1 GWIKG
6 IKGVRRVLYRLPE
19 VIKANEILIAEGEKD
34 ADNLSKI
41 GFTATTCPMG
51 AGKWKPEYNKYLKGK
66 DVVLIPH
73 NDDEGRK
80 HVQQV
85 ADSLTGTVK
94 NLKVLDLPDLPDKGD
109 VSDFIESFEDKE
121 QAAETLAKMIEGAD
135 PYKQRKST
143 PTRFT
148 VIELMSMELPEPRW
162 AVPDILPEGC
172 TILAGKPKMGKSIMC
187 LNLALSVATGG
198 LAFGTIE
205 VEKGGVLYLAL
216 EDRARRL
223 RDRLTTM
230 LQGGSLPENFHIDTE
245 WPRIQ
250 NGEIPGLE
258 KRIKE
263 IPDLRLLIIDTLQI
277 IRPEQ
282 TGRQKTQYSIDYDDV
297 IAVKK
302 LADKYDVSILIVL
315 HLRKTQSEDIM
326 DDISGTFGLTGAADG
341 ILALKRI
348 TGKADA
354 ELYITGRDIE
364 AEQYAL
370 IFHPDLLCWEL
381 LGKAEEVKSTR
392 IRQLIYDT
400 IKEHPTPITP
410 KEIKQIT
417 NIPDRSI
424 YWNLKKLCEDGSIE
438 KAIKAGAYKMK

>member
-1 GWIKG
+1 
-6 IKGVRRVLYRLPE
+6 
-19 VIKANEILIAEGEKD
+19 
-34 ADNLSKI
+34 
-41 GFTATTCPMG
+41 
-51 AGKWKPEYNKYLKGK
+51 
-66 DVVLIPH
+66 
-73 NDDEGRK
+73 
-80 HVQQV
+80 
-85 ADSLTGTVK
+85 LTGTVK
-94 NLKVLDLPDLPDKGD
+94 SLKWIDLPGLPDKGD
-109 VSDFIESFEDKE
+109 VSDFIEKHEDKE
-121 QAAETLAKMIEGAD
+121 QAAEGLSVMIEGTGQHK
-135 PYKQRKST
+135 PRKRL

-162 AVPDILPEGC
+162 AVPGILPEGC

-187 LNLALSVATGG
+187 LNLGISVATGG
-198 LAFGTIE
+198 LAFGTIP

-223 RDRLTTM
+223 KDRLTIM
-230 LQGGSLPENFHIDTE
+230 LQGGPLPENFHLDTE
-245 WPRIQ
+245 WPKIED
-250 NGEIPGLE
+250 GEIPGLE

-263 IPDLRLLIIDTLQI
+263 IPDLRLVIIDTLQI
-277 IRPEQ
+277 IRPAQ
-282 TGRQKTQYSIDYDDV
+282 TGRQKMQYSIDYDDV

-354 ELYITGRDIE
+354 ELHITGRDIE

-370 IFHPDLLCWEL
+370 IFHPDLLSWEL

-400 IKEHPTPITP
+400 IKQADIPITP

-417 NIPDRSI
+417 GIQESTL
-424 YWNLKKLCEDGSIE
+424 YWNLNQLQKDGSIK
-438 KAIKAGAYKMK
+438 KAIKPGAYKMK